1 MEEKKSVST
10 HPPSVTI
17 SEKPISEDYK
27 VLKHLF
33 AGGVA
38 GAVSRTCVSPLERVK
53 ILFQLQRTGEVKY
66 RGVWHALSV
75 IYKEEGF
82 YGYLKGNGT
91 NIVRIF
97 PYSAVQFAAYEQFK
111 KVLMVKKD
119 SSPLRFLS
127 AGAGAGITSVV
138 ATYPLDLIRTRLS
151 SAAPSA
157 KQYKGILQAF
167 VSIVRNEG
175 PLATYKGVTATVLGI
190 APYVGLNFATY
201 EVFKRFCIGHFPNT
215 HSSFIHLTCG
225 AISGAVSQ
233 TVTYPLD
240 VMRRRMQMQ
249 GFDNHPSYSS
259 TWQCTKSIWAIEGVA
274 GFYKGMIP
282 NYLKVVPSISIT
294 FLVYEW
300 MKTCMNV

>member
-233 TVTYPLD
+233 T
-240 VMRRRMQMQ
+240 
-249 GFDNHPSYSS
+249 GH
-259 TWQCTKSIWAIEGVA
+259 C
-274 GFYKGMIP
+274 
-282 NYLKVVPSISIT
+282 
-294 FLVYEW
+294 LV
-300 MKTCMNV
+300 